1 MELVAVC
8 PPPICLFLLHSTGK
22 VFGYKIHLVN
32 YDIHFSSMKWR
43 GAFLSLFALMVGF
56 GILLCY
62 SLGIGLYWRYVATVP
77 PILYILLAIGLCLIP
92 ESPIW
97 LLGHKG
103 ESEAREALQ
112 WIR

>member
-1 MELVAVC
+1 M
-8 PPPICLFLLHSTGK
+8 
-22 VFGYKIHLVN
+22 VN
-32 YDIHFSSMKWR
+32 SDIYFSSMKWR

-77 PILYILLAIGLCLIP
+77 PILYILLAIGLCFIP